1 MLLLGGILLA
11 IFVVPW
17 PWGIATVIGGG
28 VLDVAESLALLHWSR
43 RRRAVTGAEA
53 LVGSTGVV
61 ATRNQVRVA
70 GELWRAEST
79 DELVPGDE
87 VRILAIDGMTLTLKR
102 EGPPGGG
109 PSA

>member
-28 VLDVAESLALLHWSR
+28 LLDIGESVFLLRWSR

-53 LVGSTGVV
+53 LLGKTAKVV
-61 ATRNQVRVA
+61 TRCRPEGKVRIA
-70 GELWRAEST
+70 GELWHARSAAGA
-79 DELVPGDE
+79 DPGDD
-87 VRILAIDGMTLTLKR
+87 A
-102 EGPPGGG
+102 P
-109 PSA
+109 